1 MKIALPD
8 TPEARRMVLDSLKSP
23 RGGYT
28 RKTIES
34 LGIAWPP
41 KTPWRKNLIEFGYV
55 PETKESLKSLTETE
69 LKTIKALL
77 AEIIKIIEG

>member
-8 TPEARRMVLDSLKSP
+8 TPEARRIVLDSLKSA

-28 RKTIES
+28 RETVES

-41 KTPWRKNLIEFGYV
+41 PFHWRKNLIEFGYV
-55 PETKESLKSLTETE
+55 PETKQSLKSLTEIE
-69 LKTIKALL
+69 LKTIKVLL